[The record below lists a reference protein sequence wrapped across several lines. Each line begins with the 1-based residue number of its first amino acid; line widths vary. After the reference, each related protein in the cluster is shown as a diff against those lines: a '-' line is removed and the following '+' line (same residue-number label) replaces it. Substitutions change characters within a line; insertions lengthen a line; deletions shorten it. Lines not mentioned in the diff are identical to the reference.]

1 MFISRQLVFHHKIVM
16 NLKFLAISFAA
27 AAFFATQAQAVEYI
41 TATPATDGYWSNLSY
56 WKTLVSWSPY
66 TVQDAT
72 ELPLTNEHSVSL
84 NTKSLV
90 VDGNYTTR
98 GVYTNSGLT
107 TGIVEMRGDGED
119 YDPLKHSL
127 LIDIATMGYNST
139 WSGKGT
145 IEMRGSS
152 ATADQTLTFANGV
165 ISITDTKAL
174 GTSTAV
180 IDLYSN
186 SKDGTSIKTLNFE
199 APTTLTS
206 TENLRVF
213 GYSKA
218 PERGIVNFNGTVTA
232 KNGDTWKDFSSAYA
246 TVNIN
251 NTFDVGKA
259 TVEYGV
265 LNVNEGATLTANNTI
280 KVGTNGEMYIDG
292 QVNAIPT
299 ISTVDNIQISANGY
313 MKVGETGSIKLEKG
327 YTLIRLYG
335 TLEINSAEG
344 SIICSRYLRMCNG
357 GKLILN
363 TSNALKDTD
372 TQYATIWLSENGSSE
387 IVVNADNHFRGI
399 CFRTDNGS
407 NYSDVTLTLGEGCNT
422 LIFDSISTTCDTN
435 QGLLLGNNKL
445 VIVNFE
451 NNKIKVL
458 STVRDENE
466 LQNIYA
472 DGYEDGSFYLEA
484 ADDGGYWLNAVAVP
498 EPAAAAIFAA
508 MLALG
513 LAVYRKRK

>member
-1 MFISRQLVFHHKIVM
+1 M
-16 NLKFLAISFAA
+16 NLKTAIAFLATPLFI
-27 AAFFATQAQAVEYI
+27 AQAHALEYI
-41 TATPATDGYWSNLSY
+41 TATPSTDGYWSNLSY
-56 WKTLVSWSPY
+56 WKTLISWSPY

-72 ELPLTNEHSVSL
+72 ELPITNENSVSL

-90 VDGNYTTR
+90 VDGNYTTK

-119 YDPLKHSL
+119 YDPSKHSL
-127 LIDIATMGYNST
+127 LIDLANMSYNGT

-186 SKDGTSIKTLNFE
+186 TKDGTSIKTLNFE
-199 APTTLTS
+199 APTTLNS

-213 GYSKA
+213 GYSKD
-218 PERGIVNFNGTVTA
+218 PSRGIVNFNGTVTA

-259 TVEYGV
+259 TIEYGV

-280 KVGTNGEMYIDG
+280 KVGTNGEIYVNG
-292 QVNAIPT
+292 QINATPT
-299 ISTVDNIQISANGY
+299 STSVDNIQIAANGY

-327 YTLIRLYG
+327 YTLIRLHG

-363 TSNALKDTD
+363 TSNALKDSE

-407 NYSDVTLTLGEGCNT
+407 NYSDLTITLGEGCNT
-422 LIFDSISTTCDTN
+422 LIFDSISTVCDTN
-435 QGLLLGNNKL
+435 QGLLLGDNKL
-445 VIVNFE
+445 VFVNFE

-458 STVRDENE
+458 NSVRDENE
-466 LQNIYA
+466 LKNIYA
-472 DGYEDGSFYLEA
+472 EGFEDGSFYLET

-498 EPAAAAIFAA
+498 EPAMAAAFAA

-513 LAVYRKRK
+513 IAALRKNKQ

>member
-1 MFISRQLVFHHKIVM
+1 MK
-16 NLKFLAISFAA
+16 LKNAIALLSTTILLANAHA
-27 AAFFATQAQAVEYI
+27 LEYI

-56 WKTLVSWSPY
+56 WKTLISWSPY
-66 TVQDAT
+66 SVQDAT
-72 ELPLTNEHSVSL
+72 ELPLTNENSVSL

-90 VDGNYTTR
+90 VDGNYTTK

-107 TGIVEMRGDGED
+107 TGIVEMRGNGES
-119 YDPLKHSL
+119 YDPTKHSL
-127 LIDIATMGYNST
+127 LIDIANMSYNNT

-186 SKDGTSIKTLNFE
+186 TKDGTSIKTLNFE
-199 APTTLTS
+199 APTTLNS

-213 GYSKA
+213 GYSKD
-218 PERGIVNFNGTVTA
+218 PSRGIVNFNGTVSV
-232 KNGDTWKDFSSAYA
+232 KNADTWKDFFIAYS

-251 NTFDVGKA
+251 NTFNVGKA

-265 LNVNEGATLTANNTI
+265 LNVNEGSVLNANNTI
-280 KVGTNGEMYIDG
+280 RVGTNGEMH
-292 QVNAIPT
+292 VNGLINATPT
-299 ISTVDNIQISANGY
+299 SFSVDNIQIAANGY
-313 MKVGETGSIKLEKG
+313 MEVGETGSIKLERG
-327 YTLIRLYG
+327 YTLIRVNG
-335 TLEINSAEG
+335 TLEINSAEA
-344 SIICSRYLRMCNG
+344 SIICSRYLRIGNG

-363 TSNALKDTD
+363 TSNALKDSE
-372 TQYATIWLSENGSSE
+372 TQYATIWIHENGSSE

-407 NYSDVTLTLGEGCNT
+407 NYSDLTLTLGEGCNT
-422 LIFDSISTTCDTN
+422 VIFDSISTVCDTS
-435 QGLLLGNNKL
+435 QGLLLGDNKL

-458 STVRDENE
+458 NSVRDENE
-466 LQNIYA
+466 LKNIYA
-472 DGYEDGSFYLEA
+472 EGFEDGSFHLEA
-484 ADDGGYWLNAVAVP
+484 ASDGGYWLNAVAVP
-498 EPAAAAIFAA
+498 EPAMAALFAA
-508 MLALG
+508 VFALG
-513 LAVYRKRK
+513 VAAFRRRA